1 MTGCATA
8 AFAIPQRRDNQQPND
23 PTRAGNGVVCCLL
36 RWRRRKKGN
45 HMELL
50 FMVTA
55 ILTLTLIAAFAI
67 RRAEEK

>member
-1 MTGCATA
+1 MIPPAPGTA
-8 AFAIPQRRDNQQPND
+8 SY
-23 PTRAGNGVVCCLL
+23 VVCCVGGAE
-36 RWRRRKKGN
+36 KGN

>member
-1 MTGCATA
+1 MFSVALA
-8 AFAIPQRRDNQQPND
+8 AQ
-23 PTRAGNGVVCCLL
+23 
-36 RWRRRKKGN
+36 KKGN